1 VIGAGFAGLSTA
13 LHLAEAGVSV
23 VVLESHEPGW
33 GGSGRNG
40 GQVIPGIKY
49 DPSEILA
56 KFGPVAGEA
65 LIGFVGSTAD
75 LVFDLIAKHG
85 MDVPHRRAGWIQGAH
100 TPAMVETVKRRSAE
114 WQARGVDAQFL
125 DHDAAASLLGT
136 DRYLAGWVDRRAGG
150 VQPLA
155 YARGLAKAALAAGA
169 AIHGQSKVVSLTRSG
184 ATWTVRTTQ
193 GATVTAPRVVVATN
207 GYTGDLIPKLRQTV
221 IRPNSFIVATQPL
234 SDNVAG
240 TILPEGQV
248 VSDTRQLLLYFRKD
262 HQNRLLMGG
271 RGPFREPKDAADW
284 AHLERVVGKMYPQL
298 KGVPFDFRWC
308 GRVAL
313 TRDFLPHL
321 HEPEPGLLRAA
332 ERHGQGDGGLHR
344 HRRQGPPALPGRADH
359 AAAPARAER
368 TLRLG
373 DHRLVPPH
381 RWRHEGQGGLS
392 AGSGPSRR
400 RHGSLRRSAR
410 HRPPARC
417 RSPSRIRRSTGT
429 ARHWRYPAASR
440 TGPTESSR

>member
-1 VIGAGFAGLSTA
+1 MAEPFPLDPSLWFATAPAAAPTPPLAQDVSADVCVIGAGFAGLSTA

-23 VVLESHEPGW
+23 VVLETHEPGW

-85 MDVPHRRAGWIQGAH
+85 MDVPHKRAGWIQGAH
-100 TPAMVETVKRRSAE
+100 TPAMVETVKRRAAE

-125 DHDAAASLLGT
+125 DKDAAASLLGT

-155 YARGLAKAALAAGA
+155 YARGLAKAAIAAGA

-184 ATWTVRTTQ
+184 SNWTVRTAQ
-193 GATVTAPRVVVATN
+193 GASVTAPRVVVATN

-271 RGPFREPKDAADW
+271 RGPFREPKDTADW
-284 AHLERVVGKMYPQL
+284 AHLERVVGKMYPQV

-321 HEPEPGLLRAA
+321 HEPEPGLLVDIGCMGRGVGLQSAMGKA
-332 ERHGQGDGGLHR
+332 MAGYIATGDKGRLPFPVVPITPLPLHALNELYVSAIIAWYRLTDGGMK
-344 HRRQGPPALPGRADH
+344 DK
-359 AAAPARAER
+359 AA
-368 TLRLG
+368 
-373 DHRLVPPH
+373 
-381 RWRHEGQGGLS
+381 
-392 AGSGPSRR
+392 
-400 RHGSLRRSAR
+400 
-410 HRPPARC
+410 
-417 RSPSRIRRSTGT
+417 
-429 ARHWRYPAASR
+429 
-440 TGPTESSR
+440 

>member
-1 VIGAGFAGLSTA
+1 MAEPFPLEPSLWFATAPAAAPTPPLAQDVSADVCVIGAGFAGLSTA

-23 VVLESHEPGW
+23 VVLETHEPGW

-85 MDVPHRRAGWIQGAH
+85 MDVPHKRTGWVQGAH
-100 TPAMVETVKRRSAE
+100 TPAMVETVKRRAAE
-114 WQARGVDAQFL
+114 WQARGVDARFL
-125 DHDAAASLLGT
+125 DQDAAARLLGT

-169 AIHGQSKVVSLTRSG
+169 AIHGQSKVVSLKRSG
-184 ATWTVRTTQ
+184 ANWTVRTAQ
-193 GATVTAPRVVVATN
+193 GATVKAPRVVVATN

-262 HQNRLLMGG
+262 HHNRLLMGG

-284 AHLERVVGKMYPQL
+284 AHLERVVGKMYPQV

-321 HEPEPGLLRAA
+321 HEPEPGLLVDIGCMGRGVGLQSAMGKA
-332 ERHGQGDGGLHR
+332 MASYIATGDKGHLPFPVVPITPLPLHALNELYVSAIIAWYRLTDGGMK
-344 HRRQGPPALPGRADH
+344 DK
-359 AAAPARAER
+359 AA
-368 TLRLG
+368 
-373 DHRLVPPH
+373 
-381 RWRHEGQGGLS
+381 
-392 AGSGPSRR
+392 
-400 RHGSLRRSAR
+400 
-410 HRPPARC
+410 
-417 RSPSRIRRSTGT
+417 
-429 ARHWRYPAASR
+429 
-440 TGPTESSR
+440 

>member
-1 VIGAGFAGLSTA
+1 MAEPFPLSPSLWFATAPAAAPTPPLASDAKADVCVIGAGFAGLSTA

-23 VVLESHEPGW
+23 IVLEAHEPGW

-49 DPSEILA
+49 DPSEIVA

-65 LIGFVGSTAD
+65 LVRFVGSTAD
-75 LVFDLIAKHG
+75 LVFDLIDRHG
-85 MDVPHRRAGWIQGAH
+85 MDVPHKRAGWIQGAH
-100 TPAMVETVKRRSAE
+100 TPAMVETVKRRAAE
-114 WQARGVDAQFL
+114 WQGRGVDAAFL
-125 DHDAAASLLGT
+125 DTDAVAGLLGT
-136 DRYLAGWVDRRAGG
+136 DRYLAGWIDRRAGG

-169 AIHGQSKVVSLTRSG
+169 TIHGQSKVVSLARSG
-184 ATWTVRTTQ
+184 TDWTIRTAQ
-193 GATVTAPRVVVATN
+193 GASVTAPRVVVATN

-234 SDNVAG
+234 SDNIAG

-248 VSDTRQLLLYFRKD
+248 TSDTRQLLLYFRKD

-271 RGPFREPKDAADW
+271 RGPFREPKDATDW
-284 AHLERVVGKMYPQL
+284 AHLERVVGKMYPQV

-321 HEPEPGLLRAA
+321 HEPEPGLLVDIGCMGRGVGLQSAMGKA
-332 ERHGQGDGGLHR
+332 MAQYIATGDKGRLPFPVVPIKPLPLHALNELYVSAIIAWYRLTDGGMT
-344 HRRQGPPALPGRADH
+344 DK
-359 AAAPARAER
+359 AA
-368 TLRLG
+368 
-373 DHRLVPPH
+373 
-381 RWRHEGQGGLS
+381 
-392 AGSGPSRR
+392 
-400 RHGSLRRSAR
+400 
-410 HRPPARC
+410 
-417 RSPSRIRRSTGT
+417 
-429 ARHWRYPAASR
+429 
-440 TGPTESSR
+440 